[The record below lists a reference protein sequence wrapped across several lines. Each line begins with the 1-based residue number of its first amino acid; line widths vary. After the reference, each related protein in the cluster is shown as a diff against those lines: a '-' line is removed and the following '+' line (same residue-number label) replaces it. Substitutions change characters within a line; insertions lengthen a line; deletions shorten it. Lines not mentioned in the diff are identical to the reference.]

1 MSERASKAELEE
13 AKRLWEESGL
23 TIDGICAQVGRSAPW
38 LYWHAQQGGWLKR
51 EIKRLPSRQKGSP
64 MHVHRLVRKVGDR
77 LTSGGKPVLSA
88 AGWDAMHRAE
98 EQAHDRA
105 LYQGLLPY
113 VRFLRRRGYGI
124 TVEPAK
130 GMFRVG
136 NTVMDGAELKRIAE
150 REARVLRDKSQRAV
164 AKY

>member
-1 MSERASKAELEE
+1 MSERASQAELEE

-23 TIDGICAQVGRSAPW
+23 TIDGICAMVGRSSPW
-38 LYWHAQQGGWLKR
+38 LYDHARRLGWAKRTRKR
-51 EIKRLPSRQKGSP
+51 EKITKRLKSSTKG
-64 MHVHRLVRKVGDR
+64 VRTT
-77 LTSGGKPVLSA
+77 LGGKPVLSA
-88 AGWDAMHRAE
+88 AGWDAVHRKE

-105 LYQGLLPY
+105 LYEDLLPY
-113 VRFLRRRGYGI
+113 VRFLRQRGYGI

-150 REARVLRDKSQRAV
+150 REMRVLRDNSQPIV